1 MENTPHGVSF
11 LHTTSCCLSFG
22 RREYGVQWIIPL
34 MLLILLCLTQVLIRG
49 WIHFRREGMMWNNP
63 RTLRTHYTFQ
73 LGPSQGPKR
82 RPWKKNWM
90 DWLCK
95 FQPAK
100 LGDLLEHQEEALI
113 HLIHVQK
120 GPSSS
125 LFEPRSFDNKTAN
138 FVSVS
143 ANLIL
148 WCFHV
153 FCGVLTNIGIPIMC
167 GNIDYFL

>member
-1 MENTPHGVSF
+1 
-11 LHTTSCCLSFG
+11 
-22 RREYGVQWIIPL
+22 
-34 MLLILLCLTQVLIRG
+34 
-49 WIHFRREGMMWNNP
+49 
-63 RTLRTHYTFQ
+63 
-73 LGPSQGPKR
+73 
-82 RPWKKNWM
+82 M

-95 FQPAK
+95 FQAAK
-100 LGDLLEHQEEALI
+100 LGDLLEHQEEALV

-148 WCFHV
+148 
-153 FCGVLTNIGIPIMC
+153 
-167 GNIDYFL
+167 